1 MIKFGKFAWAIWFY
15 SLSVDSFS
23 SQILLVLR
31 DFSFSTSSFFALLFQ
46 TASHNMFFLLALP
59 CYVFSLLSFS
69 FLVLFQTRLILFPA
83 DFATLSFQLD
93 LQLDY
98 YQHIDPKIANRIFFC
113 LVSEIDIHWNIHK
126 LGLGEDFFFQI
137 TRFFIF
143 TFPEIFLAWSYLVP
157 FFFF

>member
-1 MIKFGKFAWAIWFY
+1 MIKFGKFAWAIWFS

-31 DFSFSTSSFFALLFQ
+31 DFSFSNSSFFALLFQ

-98 YQHIDPKIANRIFFC
+98 YQHIDSKVANCAFLFIFRNRCSLKHSQVRIPWRCFLPNHQIFHIY
-113 LVSEIDIHWNIHK
+113 VSWNFLNLI
-126 LGLGEDFFFQI
+126 LFGAVFFF
-137 TRFFIF
+137 
-143 TFPEIFLAWSYLVP
+143 
-157 FFFF
+157 